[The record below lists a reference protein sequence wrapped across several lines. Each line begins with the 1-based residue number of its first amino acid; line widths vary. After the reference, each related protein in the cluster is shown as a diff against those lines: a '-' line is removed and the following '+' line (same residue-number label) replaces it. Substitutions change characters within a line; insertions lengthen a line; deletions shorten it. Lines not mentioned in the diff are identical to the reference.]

1 MRTGDGPRFF
11 PGARFVETAEYL
23 PNPGQGWYRI
33 FTYDAGVPFT
43 PEETFLEG
51 DTLALVRVDIGRFR
65 SESLKGRCLD
75 NLRDILRFFDENGV
89 DLILRIAYDFEGRGL
104 EREPDL
110 FSLVRQHM
118 LELAPVLAE
127 FEKRILILQGLLVG
141 SWGEMHQSKFL
152 SPRWLRDLEAPFRGG
167 GNHGT
172 WLAVRRP
179 VFLRM
184 LAGPGEAEEGF
195 FAQRRCLFNDAIGSS
210 ETDMGTY
217 GWKERD
223 QAAWTEPWRPEDE
236 LAFMERACA
245 RAPFGGE
252 VLPPEAGRLPPWK
265 ETVARMRRGRLSYLN
280 CRHDR
285 RVLDLWE
292 KSVCR
297 SWRGC
302 PWAGVSLYDYI
313 GGHMGYRFFAR
324 RASAKPPEEGGGLLL
339 SVEIENTG
347 FGNLLQE
354 ARAELLLR
362 DEAGSWSRQALD
374 WDARDWSRGCRTLC
388 EARIPAWTGEL
399 YLSLRREWDGRAILF
414 SNRMERDE
422 QGKPMVLLGTMR

>member
-1 MRTGDGPRFF
+1 MRTRDTAPAFR
-11 PGARFVETAEYL
+11 GARFAETAEYL

-33 FTYDAGVPFT
+33 FTYDAGVPFV

-51 DTLALVRVDIGRFR
+51 DTLALVRVDIGAFR
-65 SESLKGRCLD
+65 GESLCGRGLD
-75 NLRDILRFFDENGV
+75 NLRSILRFFDGNGV
-89 DLILRIAYDFEGRGL
+89 DLILRIAYDFEGKGL

-110 FSLVRQHM
+110 FRLVRQHM
-118 LELAPVLAE
+118 LELAPVLGE
-127 FEKRILILQGLLVG
+127 FEDRILIFQGLLLG

-152 SPRWLRDLEAPFRGG
+152 LPRWLRDLEAAFRGG
-167 GNHGT
+167 GNRRT

-184 LAGPGEAEEGF
+184 LAEPGEFPESLF
-195 FAQRRCLFNDAIGSS
+195 TQRRCLFHDAIGSS

-217 GWKERD
+217 GWKER
-223 QAAWTEPWRPEDE
+223 AGASWTEPWRRADE

-245 RAPFGGE
+245 GAPFGGE
-252 VLPPEAGRLPPWK
+252 VLPPEGGRLPPWR
-265 ETVARMRRGRLSYLN
+265 ETVDQMRRLRLSYLN

-297 SWRGC
+297 SWRGG

-313 GGHMGYRFFAR
+313 GGHMGCRFFVR

-354 ARAELLLR
+354 AKAELLRR
-362 DEAGSWSRQALD
+362 DGAGVWSRQSLD
-374 WDARDWSRGCRTLC
+374 WDARDWRPGRRTLC
-388 EARIPAWTGEL
+388 EARVPPWTGEL
-399 YLSLRREWDGRAILF
+399 YLSLKRKWDGRAILF
-414 SNRMERDE
+414 SNRMEKDG
-422 QGKPMVLLGTMR
+422 QGEPVVLLGTML